1 MPRKPQ
7 TEQEKLKR
15 EISARWPLVQS
26 DAVAHA
32 QLEYILSEAGLL
44 AKSRNRK
51 PKEINEQKD
60 PIPLRA

>member
-15 EISARWPLVQS
+15 EISARWPLVRS

-32 QLEYILSEAGLL
+32 QLEYILNEAGLL
-44 AKSRNRK
+44 AKSRNRQ
-51 PKEINEQKD
+51 PKETNVKED
-60 PIPLRA
+60 TLPLGT

>member
-7 TEQEKLKR
+7 NEHEKLKR
-15 EISARWPLVQS
+15 EISQRWPNVLH

-32 QLEYILSEAGLL
+32 QLEYILTEAGLL

-51 PKEINEQKD
+51 LKANDEQKD
-60 PIPLRA
+60 LIPQ